1 MESSPHLSSAPVVCA
16 RRPGSAPV
24 LVVVVMVLLI
34 GGTAAWIPAR
44 ARTTPSEAA
53 VAPEAPSPDKLTDE
67 ELRQKLLG
75 TWRLNDYGTRVVTNR
90 PDGTASMDVTISFP
104 FSLAYGGA
112 LDLELTWT
120 VEEGVLTHTITS
132 GTPEK
137 DVDRLIRDFGA
148 GRSSRI
154 LSITSEVLD
163 LEELTKSRD
172 RYRWEAVRE

>member
-1 MESSPHLSSAPVVCA
+1 MESSPHLSPGLADRF

-24 LVVVVMVLLI
+24 VVIVVMALLI
-34 GGTAAWIPAR
+34 GGTATWIPAR
-44 ARTTPSEAA
+44 ARSTASEAA
-53 VAPEAPSPDKLTDE
+53 VPPEAPPSGRLTDD

-90 PDGTASMDVTISFP
+90 PDGTASMDVTIGFP
-104 FSLAYGGA
+104 WSLAYGGA

-120 VEEGVLTHTITS
+120 VEDGVLTHTIVS

-172 RYRWEAVRE
+172 RYRWEAVRK